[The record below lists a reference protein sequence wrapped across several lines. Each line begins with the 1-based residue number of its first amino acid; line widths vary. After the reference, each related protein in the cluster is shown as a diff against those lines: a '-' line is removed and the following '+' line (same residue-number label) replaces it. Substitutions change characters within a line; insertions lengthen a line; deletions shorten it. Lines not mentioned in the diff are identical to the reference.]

1 MHAPA
6 GVVGRNAMAR
16 WSFLQWAVFVV
27 GVAHIVWAIAG
38 WIAEPSFAVGEH
50 APATPVLGMDY
61 NGWHAVAGLLL
72 FGPALLAALRKP
84 WAAWYCVIAA
94 LGGGFGV
101 GFLALFSDHVLMFS
115 FPHHH
120 MDAIEHIVTGVVLVG
135 LVAVQAVRDGGLR
148 PVLGLR

>member
-1 MHAPA
+1 
-6 GVVGRNAMAR
+6 MAR

-27 GVAHIVWAIAG
+27 GIAHVAWAVAG

-72 FGPALLAALRKP
+72 FTPALAAALRKT

-94 LGGGFGV
+94 LGGGFAV
-101 GFLALFSDHVLMFS
+101 GLWALFSDHVLMFS

-120 MDAIEHIVTGVVLVG
+120 MDAIEHLVTGVVLLG
-135 LVAVQAVRDGGLR
+135 LVGVQAVRDGGVR
-148 PVLGLR
+148 PVLGLPPR